1 MVTPRERQIKELQ
14 ELLFAKSQESTKE
27 NSVKNPIQIINVDSD
42 NLSKYYLVKEMPSG
56 DEITLMESVVD
67 HDIKGDYYLK
77 TTYDEDNKT
86 GKVYFN
92 NAIYTIFHENVIAA
106 FKLTGTNKDKIDNL
120 FANNPRRYFDLL
132 FFDELETYLY
142 AN

>member
-14 ELLFAKSQESTKE
+14 ELILAKSNK
-27 NSVKNPIQIINVDSD
+27 NNKVKNQMQIINIESD
-42 NLSKYYLVKEMPSG
+42 NLSKYSLVKEMPSG

-67 HDIKGDYYLK
+67 HDIEGDYYLK
-77 TTYDEDNKT
+77 TTYDEDYKT
-86 GKVYFN
+86 GKVYYN
-92 NAIYTIFHENVIAA
+92 NAIYTIFHENVVTA
-106 FKLTGTNKDKIDNL
+106 FHLTGINKGKIDNL
-120 FANNPRRYFDLL
+120 FMNNPRMYFDLL